1 MPAELGLFDEWTQF
15 ETVMR
20 LFRFEDQAAGDAYLR
35 AHHPVFYVRADAPAA
50 EGAAS
55 PLASAP
61 YKARAHAKS
70 AREAP
75 MREGFAAHGAAALA
89 AAGAA
94 FGAQLDAT
102 PAVPFAPLRIRGL
115 ECLQRGTAC
124 LGDCPDA
131 AYFGPHVREDSDEVQ
146 MLRLETDDELHLCAT
161 LRGRSNFGR

>member
-1 MPAELGLFDEWTQF
+1 MAT
-15 ETVMR
+15 R
-20 LFRFEDQAAGDAYLR
+20 
-35 AHHPVFYVRADAPAA
+35 
-50 EGAAS
+50 
-55 PLASAP
+55 P
-61 YKARAHAKS
+61 YKARQDGAS
-70 AREAP
+70 VSEAP
-75 MREGFAAHGAAALA
+75 LAARFAAHGAAALA